1 MRTICRRGSA
11 VAELDNDILSGL
23 ESIGKVNKGGQEAK
37 ILVSHR
43 GRLTVLMVTSR
54 LTREEGRF
62 TRQLFKWTREISA
75 AVECAFW
82 RWEGAISG
90 ECWLV
95 WPTIT

>member
-11 VAELDNDILSGL
+11 VAELDNDILGGL
-23 ESIGKVNKGGQEAK
+23 ENRGKVNKGGQEAK
-37 ILVSHR
+37 IVVI
-43 GRLTVLMVTSR
+43 GVRLTVLMVTSR

-90 ECWLV
+90 DC
-95 WPTIT
+95 